1 MRWDGTR
8 EAAPLI
14 CGLYRRGFPDPQ
26 ARLPG
31 PVLKGFPARPN
42 ALPMMTDDQVLD
54 EFRAADALLEGHFIL
69 SSGRHSP
76 VFLQKMRVFQ
86 YPDRTERICRALADK
101 IRERFGEVD
110 LVVSPAMGG
119 IIPGYETARALGCP
133 AVFVEREDGE
143 FRLRR
148 GFRIPEGARIVMVE
162 DIVTTGLSSR
172 ECIAAIRRHPG
183 ELLGAACLIDRSNG
197 KADIGVPLV
206 ALVTLDVPDYAADAL
221 PPELAALPAEKPGS
235 RDLKA

>member
-1 MRWDGTR
+1 M
-8 EAAPLI
+8 A
-14 CGLYRRGFPDPQ
+14 
-26 ARLPG
+26 
-31 PVLKGFPARPN
+31 VS
-42 ALPMMTDDQVLD
+42 MTMTEDQVLD
-54 EFRAADALLEGHFIL
+54 EFRASDALLEGHFIL

-76 VFLQKMRVFQ
+76 IFLQKMRVFQ
-86 YPDRTERICRALADK
+86 YPDRTERICRALAAK
-101 IRERFGEVD
+101 IRDRFGQVD

-133 AVFVEREDGE
+133 AVFVERKDGE

-148 GFRIPEGARIVMVE
+148 GFRIPEGARVAMVE

-172 ECIAAIRRHPG
+172 ECIAAIRRHSPD
-183 ELLGAACLIDRSNG
+183 LLGAACLIDRSNG
-197 KADIGVPLV
+197 RADIGVPLV
-206 ALVTLDVPDYAADAL
+206 ALVTLDVPDYPADAV